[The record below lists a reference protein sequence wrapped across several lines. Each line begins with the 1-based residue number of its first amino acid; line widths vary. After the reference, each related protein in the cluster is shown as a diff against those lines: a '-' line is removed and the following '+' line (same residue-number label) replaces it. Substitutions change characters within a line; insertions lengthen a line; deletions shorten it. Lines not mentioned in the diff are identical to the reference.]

1 MSDAN
6 RFRCLHI
13 LIDTDPH
20 GADLSNTVDA
30 TTVKHNAIRLCVGNA
45 SVICMR
51 QPLGGDYRTIG
62 VDYVGV
68 SFNVPVKLLWT

>member
-30 TTVKHNAIRLCVGNA
+30 TNSETQRNTTVCG
-45 SVICMR
+45 
-51 QPLGGDYRTIG
+51 
-62 VDYVGV
+62 
-68 SFNVPVKLLWT
+68 